1 LEVEGM
7 LTWKLEV
14 NAPVSVMWDVLW
26 DITRYM
32 EFQKDL
38 KKIEVIKSTENVKTV
53 RHEVEILKPVFYILD
68 YIVDEKMKKL
78 SWKLVDCSTVKLP
91 LMKEFKFMEKD
102 EGWWELIE
110 NGPDK
115 CSAIYNLEIA
125 FNSKIPSS
133 VTNML
138 AKKQM
143 PTMMAGYKKQAESIF
158 KKG

>member
-1 LEVEGM
+1 M

-26 DITRYM
+26 NIPRYM

-38 KKIEVIKSTENVKTV
+38 KKIEVIKSSENVKTV

-68 YIVDEKMKKL
+68 YIVDEKFKKL
-78 SWKLVDCSTVKLP
+78 SWKLIDCASVKLP

-110 NGPDK
+110 TGPDK
-115 CSAIYNLEIA
+115 CTAVYNLDIA